1 MQLFAVPLRLKGIRI
16 KKTKNMKT
24 VIFVL
29 TLMAV
34 TLQSCN
40 VVNEKDKSD
49 KEISTEIKVSD
60 FTDISLEGNNNIY
73 FIQGNQTSVKVSGT
87 EDDINDMN
95 IYTKG
100 NTLHIAQKSDNI
112 HSFLMF
118 GKKHKSIDVYVTSP
132 NLRGVSILG
141 SGNFN
146 SNSNIDTDKISLNI
160 IGSGGINMKDIICDN
175 SEINVS
181 GSGTIEIEGLNTAK
195 SNIGIP
201 GSGSISIDNTNINNV
216 TCGVTGSGTIELNNA
231 KIEYAHSSIIGS
243 GNIEIQGNVKEHNEE
258 IVGSGSV
265 NIK

>member
-1 MQLFAVPLRLKGIRI
+1 MQLFAAPLRLKGIRI
-16 KKTKNMKT
+16 KKTRNMKT

-49 KEISTEIKVSD
+49 KEISKEIKVSD
-60 FTDISLEGNNNIY
+60 FTDISLDGSHNVY

-87 EDDINDMN
+87 EDAINDMN

-100 NTLHIAQKSDNI
+100 NTLYITQKSDKI
-112 HSFLMF
+112 YSFRIF
-118 GKKHKSIDVYVTSP
+118 RKNHQSVDVYVTSP
-132 NLRGVSILG
+132 NLRVVNILG
-141 SGNFN
+141 SGYFC
-146 SNSNIDTDKISLNI
+146 SNSNIDTDKMALNL
-160 IGSGGINMKDIICDN
+160 IGSGGIKMKDIICDN

-243 GNIEIQGNVKEHNEE
+243 GNIEIQGNVKEHNED

>member
-1 MQLFAVPLRLKGIRI
+1 
-16 KKTKNMKT
+16 MKT

-49 KEISTEIKVSD
+49 KEISKEIKVSD
-60 FTDISLEGNNNIY
+60 FTDISLDGSHNVY

-87 EDDINDMN
+87 EDAINDMN

-100 NTLHIAQKSDNI
+100 NTLYITQKSDKI
-112 HSFLMF
+112 YSFRIF
-118 GKKHKSIDVYVTSP
+118 RKNHQSVDVYVTSP
-132 NLRGVSILG
+132 NLRVVNILG
-141 SGNFN
+141 SGYFC
-146 SNSNIDTDKISLNI
+146 SNSNIDTDKMALNL
-160 IGSGGINMKDIICDN
+160 IGSGGIKMKDIICDN

-231 KIEYAHSSIIGS
+231 KIEYAHSNIIGS
-243 GNIEIQGNVKEHNEE
+243 GNIEIQGNVKEHNED

>member
-1 MQLFAVPLRLKGIRI
+1 MQPFDSTLRLKGIRI

-49 KEISTEIKVSD
+49 KEISKEIKVSD
-60 FTDISLEGNNNIY
+60 FTDISLDGSHNVY

-87 EDDINDMN
+87 EDAINDMN

-100 NTLHIAQKSDNI
+100 NTLYITQKSDKI
-112 HSFLMF
+112 YSFRIF
-118 GKKHKSIDVYVTSP
+118 RKNHQSVDVYVTSP
-132 NLRGVSILG
+132 NLRVVNILG
-141 SGNFN
+141 SGYFC
-146 SNSNIDTDKISLNI
+146 SNSNIDTDKMALNL
-160 IGSGGINMKDIICDN
+160 IGSGGIKMKDIICDN

-243 GNIEIQGNVKEHNEE
+243 GNIEIQGNVKEHNED

>member
-1 MQLFAVPLRLKGIRI
+1 MQPFDSPLRLKGIRI
-16 KKTKNMKT
+16 KKTRNMKT

-49 KEISTEIKVSD
+49 KEISKEIKVSD
-60 FTDISLEGNNNIY
+60 FTDISLDGSHNVY

-87 EDDINDMN
+87 EDAINDMN

-100 NTLHIAQKSDNI
+100 NTLYITQKSDKI
-112 HSFLMF
+112 YSFRIF
-118 GKKHKSIDVYVTSP
+118 RKNHQSVDVYVTSP
-132 NLRGVSILG
+132 NLRVVNILG
-141 SGNFN
+141 SGYFC
-146 SNSNIDTDKISLNI
+146 SNSNIDTDKMALNL
-160 IGSGGINMKDIICDN
+160 IGSGGIKMKDIICDN

-201 GSGSISIDNTNINNV
+201 GSGSINIDNTNINNV

-243 GNIEIQGNVKEHNEE
+243 GNIEIQGNVKEHNED

>member
-1 MQLFAVPLRLKGIRI
+1 
-16 KKTKNMKT
+16 MKT

-49 KEISTEIKVSD
+49 KEISKEIKVSD
-60 FTDISLEGNNNIY
+60 FTDISLDGNHNVY

-87 EDDINDMN
+87 EDAINDMN

-100 NTLHIAQKSDNI
+100 NTLYITQKSDKI
-112 HSFLMF
+112 YSFRIF
-118 GKKHKSIDVYVTSP
+118 RKNHQSVDVYVTSP
-132 NLRGVSILG
+132 NLRVVNILG
-141 SGNFN
+141 SGYFC
-146 SNSNIDTDKISLNI
+146 SNSNIDTDKMALNL
-160 IGSGGINMKDIICDN
+160 IGSGGIKMKDIICDN

-243 GNIEIQGNVKEHNEE
+243 GNIEIQGNVKEHNED

>member
-1 MQLFAVPLRLKGIRI
+1 
-16 KKTKNMKT
+16 MKT

-60 FTDISLEGNNNIY
+60 FTDISLDGSHNVY

-87 EDDINDMN
+87 EDAINDMN

-100 NTLHIAQKSDNI
+100 NTLYITQKSDKI
-112 HSFLMF
+112 YSFRIF
-118 GKKHKSIDVYVTSP
+118 RKNHQSVDVYVTSP
-132 NLRGVSILG
+132 NLRVVNILG
-141 SGNFN
+141 SGYFC
-146 SNSNIDTDKISLNI
+146 SNSNIDTDKMALNL
-160 IGSGGINMKDIICDN
+160 IGSGSIKMKDIICDN

-201 GSGSISIDNTNINNV
+201 GSGSISIDNTNINNI

>member
-1 MQLFAVPLRLKGIRI
+1 MQLFTAPLRLKGIRI

-49 KEISTEIKVSD
+49 KEISKEIKVSD
-60 FTDISLEGNNNIY
+60 FTDISLDGSHNVY

-87 EDDINDMN
+87 EDAINDMN
-95 IYTKG
+95 IYTKS
-100 NTLHIAQKSDNI
+100 NTLYITQKSDKI
-112 HSFLMF
+112 YSFRIF
-118 GKKHKSIDVYVTSP
+118 RKNHQSVDVYVTSP
-132 NLRGVSILG
+132 NLRVVNILG
-141 SGNFN
+141 SGYFC
-146 SNSNIDTDKISLNI
+146 SNSNIDTDKMALNL
-160 IGSGGINMKDIICDN
+160 IGSGGIKMKDIICDN

-243 GNIEIQGNVKEHNEE
+243 GNIEIQGNVKEHNED

>member
-1 MQLFAVPLRLKGIRI
+1 
-16 KKTKNMKT
+16 MKT

-49 KEISTEIKVSD
+49 KEISKEIKVSD
-60 FTDISLEGNNNIY
+60 FTDISLDGSHNVY

-87 EDDINDMN
+87 EDAINDMN

-100 NTLHIAQKSDNI
+100 NTLYITQKSDKI
-112 HSFLMF
+112 YSFRIF
-118 GKKHKSIDVYVTSP
+118 RKNHQSVDVYVTSP
-132 NLRGVSILG
+132 NLRVVNILG
-141 SGNFN
+141 SGYFC
-146 SNSNIDTDKISLNI
+146 SNSNIDTDKMALNL
-160 IGSGGINMKDIICDN
+160 IGSGGIKMKDIICDN

-243 GNIEIQGNVKEHNEE
+243 GNIEIQGNVKEHNED

>member
-1 MQLFAVPLRLKGIRI
+1 MQLFAAPLRLKGIRI

-49 KEISTEIKVSD
+49 KEISKEIKVSD
-60 FTDISLEGNNNIY
+60 FTDISLDGSHNVY

-87 EDDINDMN
+87 EDAINDMN

-100 NTLHIAQKSDNI
+100 NTLYITQKSDKI
-112 HSFLMF
+112 YSFRIF
-118 GKKHKSIDVYVTSP
+118 RKNHQSVDVYVTSP
-132 NLRGVSILG
+132 NLRVVNILG
-141 SGNFN
+141 SGYFC
-146 SNSNIDTDKISLNI
+146 SNSNIDTDKMALNL
-160 IGSGGINMKDIICDN
+160 IGSGGIKMKDIICDN

-243 GNIEIQGNVKEHNEE
+243 GNIEIQGNVKEHNED